1 MIEGSSVAYCGQQLI
16 GVSIAIAVLQIL
28 IVAARFYARYTQRQK
43 YGIDDY
49 LIMLAS
55 VASVAQSGLYI
66 YLVKHGGIG
75 YHLQYVEKTP
85 EKLVTL
91 EKGLYA
97 NEILDFPFTITP
109 AKISILLFYVRI
121 FDVPHFRILAWVVGA
136 IVLGHGIGVLFAA
149 IFQCSP
155 IAYTWDTTI
164 VGGSCFDQE
173 AFYRYVSPPN
183 ILTDVFLLIM
193 PLPFV
198 WKLHTQLRQKI
209 ALTCIF
215 LLGSL
220 GTVASILRMS
230 IFFQESATID
240 PTWTSV
246 RLGTWTILEGGIIII
261 AACLPSVWQLITKMI
276 PRKLLINSTSGQ
288 QASHQYSMTRK
299 AKRSTGFSQ
308 LEGAELAPWPLNESL
323 SSLGHSNLKSGPDV
337 SLDNIHAHQDI

>member
-1 MIEGSSVAYCGQQLI
+1 MSESSSVAYCGQQLI

-49 LIMLAS
+49 LIILAL
-55 VASVAQSGLYI
+55 VASVGQSALYI

-85 EKLVTL
+85 EKM
-91 EKGLYA
+91 GLYA
-97 NEILDFPFTITP
+97 NEIFDFPFTITP

-121 FDVPHFRILAWVVGA
+121 FDVPNFRILAWVVGA

-209 ALTCIF
+209 ALTGIF
-215 LLGSL
+215 FLGSL

-230 IFFQESATID
+230 VFFQESATTD
-240 PTWTSV
+240 PTWASV
-246 RLGTWTILEGGIIII
+246 KLGTWTILEGGIIII

-276 PRKLLINSTSGQ
+276 PRKLLINSSSGQ
-288 QASHQYSMTRK
+288 QASNQYSITRR

-323 SSLGHSNLKSGPDV
+323 SSLGHSNLKSGPDF
-337 SLDNIHAHQDI
+337 SLDHIHAH

>member
-1 MIEGSSVAYCGQQLI
+1 MSDSSSVAYCGQDLI
-16 GVSIAIAVLQIL
+16 GVSIAIAVIQIP
-28 IVAARFYARYTQRQK
+28 IVAARFYARYMQRQK

-49 LIMLAS
+49 LIILAL
-55 VASVAQSGLYI
+55 VASLGQSALYI
-66 YLVKHGGIG
+66 YLVKRGGVG

-97 NEILDFPFTITP
+97 NEILDFPFTVTP

-121 FDVPHFRILAWVVGA
+121 FEVHKFRILAWVVGA
-136 IVLGHGIGVLFAA
+136 VVLGHGIGVLFAA

-155 IAYTWDTTI
+155 IAYTWDATI

-183 ILTDVFLLIM
+183 ILTDLFLLIM

-209 ALTCIF
+209 ALTGIF

-230 IFFQESATID
+230 IFFQDSATTD

-246 RLGTWTILEGGIIII
+246 ELGTWTILEGGIIII
-261 AACLPSVWQLITKMI
+261 AACLPSIWQLIAKIM
-276 PRKLLINSTSGQ
+276 PRKLHINSSSGQ
-288 QASHQYSMTRK
+288 QASVQYSMTRK
-299 AKRSTGFSQ
+299 RKRSTGFSQ
-308 LEGAELAPWPLNESL
+308 LEGTALAAWPQNESL
-323 SSLGHSNLKSGPDV
+323 SSLGHSNLKSGPDA
-337 SLDNIHAHQDI
+337 SLDDIHTRHEI